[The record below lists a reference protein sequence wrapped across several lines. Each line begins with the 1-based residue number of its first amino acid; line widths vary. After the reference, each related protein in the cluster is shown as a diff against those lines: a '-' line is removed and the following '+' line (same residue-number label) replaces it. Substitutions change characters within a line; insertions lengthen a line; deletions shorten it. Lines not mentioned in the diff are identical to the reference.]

1 MAIRERE
8 RERERERWWWIKKG
22 WHKNKNVDIK
32 FSEH

>member
-1 MAIRERE
+1 MAI
-8 RERERERWWWIKKG
+8 RERERWWWIKKG

>member
-8 RERERERWWWIKKG
+8 RERERWWWWIKKG